1 MSQSA
6 KAKEHLMEQSKSV
19 DQPAASSRTPSQSG
33 CPLHEAPPYDATAT
47 RKGEGPGEGKS
58 SEAVV
63 QWLSDFQLQ
72 VYAPN
77 FLSAGYDLPTISRM
91 TPENGYENIEFIT
104 DITWEDLQE
113 IGIIKLGHQK
123 KLMLAV
129 KRLAEMQRGSDE
141 LMSPK
146 MSSFQD
152 SELSPELQ
160 SAIMT
165 QPGQEEEEKEEKEEE
180 EEEEEKEEEKEEEEL
195 LDLHRKRRLG
205 LCASRAARGVEA
217 AFPLRGNTVTPTP
230 TPCLRLPTRLLTP
243 PQAQDL
249 LFLLLLLLRPH
260 SFSAD
265 KTQAHASVHPGRETP
280 VSSIKPPSVSNPTR
294 ASDNP
299 DSPPDNSSLQT

>member
-1 MSQSA
+1 LLATVLSQSA

-19 DQPAASSRTPSQSG
+19 DQSAAASSRTPSQSG

-91 TPENGYENIEFIT
+91 TPEANLGEWLSAIGLSQYHQVLVQNGYENIEFIT

-129 KRLAEMQRGSDE
+129 KRLAEMQRGSDGRGKKPPPITQQQEATLLDSPPPDE

-152 SELSPELQ
+152 SE
-160 SAIMT
+160 
-165 QPGQEEEEKEEKEEE
+165 
-180 EEEEEKEEEKEEEEL
+180 
-195 LDLHRKRRLG
+195 
-205 LCASRAARGVEA
+205 
-217 AFPLRGNTVTPTP
+217 
-230 TPCLRLPTRLLTP
+230 
-243 PQAQDL
+243 
-249 LFLLLLLLRPH
+249 
-260 SFSAD
+260 
-265 KTQAHASVHPGRETP
+265 
-280 VSSIKPPSVSNPTR
+280 
-294 ASDNP
+294 
-299 DSPPDNSSLQT
+299 